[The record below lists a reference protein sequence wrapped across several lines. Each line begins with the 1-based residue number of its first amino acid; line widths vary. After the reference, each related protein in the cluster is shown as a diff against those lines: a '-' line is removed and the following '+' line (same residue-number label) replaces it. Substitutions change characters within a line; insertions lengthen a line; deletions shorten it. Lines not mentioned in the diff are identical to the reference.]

1 MTRSE
6 NTRRFLWCQKAV
18 PLALL
23 TLLFCFVGSRSE
35 ARPHTG
41 VTAAII
47 PVGQVKTRVQA
58 LGLGARVKVST
69 LLQGKQYQGYITSIG
84 ENSFEVTGVTDWR
97 DNTFSYSMV
106 TRIAGHRLP
115 DSDKPIAN
123 RELRAAFNIVS
134 KLGIG
139 P

>member
-1 MTRSE
+1 MEPPAVPDVNMTQFE
-6 NTRRFLWCQKAV
+6 NTSRFLWCTKTV

-35 ARPHTG
+35 AQPHTG

-47 PVGQVKTRVQA
+47 PVGQVKARVQA

-69 LLQGKQYQGYITSIG
+69 LVQAKQYQGYITSIG
-84 ENSFEVTGVTDWR
+84 ENSFEVTDVTNWR
-97 DNTFSYSMV
+97 DNTFSYSIV

-115 DSDKPIAN
+115 DSDKP
-123 RELRAAFNIVS
+123 
-134 KLGIG
+134 
-139 P
+139 